1 MLVGGSFALLA
12 GATFGVTTPFVRHA
26 GAGVGTFAT
35 SALLYGGAALF
46 CAARRPG
53 PPIDIPRRDLVRLL
67 AVALLGG
74 VVAPA
79 LLVWGLS
86 RTDGARASLALGIEM
101 PFTVLLARLL
111 FREPIGLRMG
121 AAVTAMLA
129 STTLLALPA
138 RVSGL
143 ADSAATPGFP
153 LGPTST
159 LGLAAVVCA
168 ALAWATDSAV
178 MRPLSS
184 YDPRAIVARKSGI
197 GAVVSGA
204 PGAGRRRVV
213 PAAPR
218 SLPLALLGALG
229 YGVSLQCY
237 LLAQRRIGA
246 ARAASLFAIA
256 PLAGAVTGV
265 IAGQAVIDLRL
276 VLAAHRLRLRR
287 GVAARRHPPPP
298 PRPSP
303 SSGRSH
309 RRARGPSQNRD
320 VTC

>member
-1 MLVGGSFALLA
+1 VTPRSQLVGGLFALLA
-12 GATFGVTTPFVRHA
+12 GVTFGVTTPFVHQL
-26 GAGVGTFAT
+26 GAGVGTFGT

-46 CAARRPG
+46 CAARRPSR
-53 PPIDIPRRDLVRLL
+53 PIVLPRRDMVRLV

-79 LLVWGLS
+79 LLVWGLA
-86 RTDGARASLALGIEM
+86 RTDGARASLALGVEM

-111 FREPIGLRMG
+111 FGERIGLRMG

-138 RVSGL
+138 EVSGL
-143 ADSAATPGFP
+143 ADSAASSAFP
-153 LGPTST
+153 LGPAST
-159 LGLAAVVCA
+159 LGLAAVIGA

-184 YDPRAIVARKSGI
+184 FDPRAIVARKSAI
-197 GAVVSGA
+197 GALVLALLGL
-204 PGAGRRRVV
+204 GAGESFPPLRALV
-213 PAAPR
+213 
-218 SLPLALLGALG
+218 PLALLGALG

-265 IAGQAVIDLRL
+265 IAGQAALDLRL
-276 VLAAHRLRLRR
+276 LLAATACAFAVALQLVESGAHPAEMNN
-287 GVAARRHPPPP
+287 AARPEE
-298 PRPSP
+298 
-303 SSGRSH
+303 GT
-309 RRARGPSQNRD
+309 A
-320 VTC
+320 